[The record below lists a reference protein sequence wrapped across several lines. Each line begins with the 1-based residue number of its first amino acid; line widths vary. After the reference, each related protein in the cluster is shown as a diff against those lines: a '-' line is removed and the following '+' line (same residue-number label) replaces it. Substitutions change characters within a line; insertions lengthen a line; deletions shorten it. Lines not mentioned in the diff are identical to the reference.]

1 MITSEQVQQLN
12 KRIEELNSQRTKAV
26 GRLEVLT
33 NNLNK
38 SLEQYSKLYGV
49 DCRGSTL
56 KQTAAKIKAE
66 MERVEA
72 TIQEEY
78 DIRMKVVSAIESG
91 DIDEANRLLG
101 IVVEEDPE
109 DAEEVEEVVLDGSDY
124 DDDEGS
130 DEVGEFDFDIPD
142 DDSDEDGSESDDADD
157 FDFNLDDDDFSIDEE
172 PAEEPP
178 TPAAKKP
185 TAGKKPV
192 SNTGKKSGKKLDVNA
207 GSSVS
212 ETVES
217 LEGGEFADIVPSDD
231 DDDDDFGFGELLSG
245 TQFTL

>member
-78 DIRMKVVSAIESG
+78 DIRMEVVSAIERG

-101 IVVEEDPE
+101 IVVEEEPE
-109 DAEEVEEVVLDGSDY
+109 DAEEVEEVVLDGSDAV
-124 DDDEGS
+124 DEEGS

-142 DDSDEDGSESDDADD
+142 DGSDEGGSESDDADD
-157 FDFNLDDDDFSIDEE
+157 FDFNLDDDDFPIDDA

-178 TPAAKKP
+178 APAAKKP
-185 TAGKKPV
+185 TA
-192 SNTGKKSGKKLDVNA
+192 GKKSGKKLDVNA

>member
-72 TIQEEY
+72 SIQEEY

-91 DIDEANRLLG
+91 NIDEANRLLG
-101 IVVEEDPE
+101 IVVEEPE
-109 DAEEVEEVVLDGSDY
+109 DAEEVEEVVLDGSDS
-124 DDDEGS
+124 DEDEGS

-142 DDSDEDGSESDDADD
+142 DDSDEGGSESDDADD
-157 FDFNLDDDDFSIDEE
+157 FDFNLNDDDFSIDEE

-185 TAGKKPV
+185 IAGKKTV

-217 LEGGEFADIVPSDD
+217 LEGGEFADIVHSDD